1 MENCNDFEDFDFEAL
16 EQDILLV
23 KKSLLKIEKN
33 ASEDIKF
40 YFENIRL
47 KVFLFN
53 IFFLISFIVVTL
65 IDPKISKNIIALPV
79 INFIVIVYFDYR
91 VFKNVQKL
99 KEISNIEKIDLNVL
113 QNKMNTTSLG
123 YYSVISTFLT
133 SIFFLCVLFNLN
145 L

>member
-1 MENCNDFEDFDFEAL
+1 MENYNDFEDFDFEAL

-53 IFFLISFIVVTL
+53 IFFLISFVVVTL
-65 IDPKISKNIIALPV
+65 IDSKISKNIIALPV
-79 INFIVIVYFDYR
+79 INFIVILYFDYR
-91 VFKNVQKL
+91 VFKNLQKL
-99 KEISNIEKIDLNVL
+99 KEISNIEKMDLKIL

-145 L
+145 V